1 MGFSARIP
9 RASKT
14 VGNQRFR
21 TTTAVGCVYRQ
32 PGSTGFLR
40 VVNAFHR
47 RRVDVAR
54 GAAGSFAK
62 DRFPRSAWTPPSTRS

>member
-1 MGFSARIP
+1 MGFSAKIP

-14 VGNQRFR
+14 AGNQRFR
-21 TTTAVGCVYRQ
+21 TTAVGCVYRQ
-32 PGSTGFLR
+32 PGSSGILR

-54 GAAGSFAK
+54 GAAGSSAK
-62 DRFPRSAWTPPSTRS
+62 NRFSRSAWTPPSTRS